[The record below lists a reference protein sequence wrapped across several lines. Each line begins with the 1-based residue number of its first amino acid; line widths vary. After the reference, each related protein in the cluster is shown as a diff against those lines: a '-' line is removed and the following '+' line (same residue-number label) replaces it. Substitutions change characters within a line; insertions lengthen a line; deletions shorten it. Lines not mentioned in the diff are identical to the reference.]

1 MVSSLL
7 SRSIHSPSV
16 SICSHLPFWSWQESR
31 KPKRAHC
38 FLPSF
43 AACLIA
49 CQICHSA
56 QKPPHPH
63 LTNTSRE
70 SKTVFWKSAR
80 LLHNFT
86 LCWIGQICICKLP
99 RLLDES
105 GLVIISANYTGN
117 GTPLID
123 DIHNR
128 GFLWDLT
135 SFIFKCTNGLS
146 PAPPRGLFLKDEPAE
161 VSRSP
166 GKPKHR
172 LGRVQNI
179 CIL

>member
-7 SRSIHSPSV
+7 SRALHSPSV

-43 AACLIA
+43 LPSFAACLIA

-63 LTNTSRE
+63 LTNT
-70 SKTVFWKSAR
+70 WKSAR